1 MQFEKGIVNLNLELS
16 IQSWPH
22 DDVVYYASQF
32 SDAYGERFFRVKFRN
47 NGMLISFTDE
57 PVEREYEWEISGEA
71 ADEFARLVSEA
82 SVAVCPQYVSG
93 LDGTTITFKLSNGM
107 NRVEFSWWISLPEQ
121 WGELAGVL
129 EFLQT
134 RRLDSQDNQGE

>member
-1 MQFEKGIVNLNLELS
+1 MNLNLELS

-32 SDAYGERFFRVKFRN
+32 SDADGGRCFRVKFQN
-47 NGMLISFTDE
+47 NGLPISFTGE
-57 PVEREYEWEISGEA
+57 PVEREHEWEIRGEA

-82 SVAVCPQYVSG
+82 SVAVCPEYVMG
-93 LDGTTITFKLSNGM
+93 MDGTTVTFKLSNGM
-107 NRVEFSWWISLPEQ
+107 NQVEFSWWMALPEQ

-134 RRLDSQDNQGE
+134 RRVDSQGE